1 MGILIWIV
9 LGAIAGVV
17 AKFIMPG
24 PQPGGIILTIV
35 LGIVGALVGGFIASL
50 LGIGGAGASVGA
62 LNVGSVIIA
71 ILGAILV
78 LFIYQLVVGRRGN
91 RRG

>member
-9 LGAIAGVV
+9 LGAIAGIV

-50 LGIGGAGASVGA
+50 LGIGAVGGG
-62 LNVGSVIIA
+62 LNLGSVVIA
-71 ILGAILV
+71 ILGAVLV
-78 LFIYQLVVGRRGN
+78 LFIYQLVVGKRG
-91 RRG
+91 RTI

>member
-9 LGAIAGVV
+9 LGAIAGIV

-50 LGIGGAGASVGA
+50 LGLGAVGGGLSVG
-62 LNVGSVIIA
+62 NIVIA

-78 LFIYQLVVGRRGN
+78 LFIYQMVVSKQGGRV
-91 RRG
+91 